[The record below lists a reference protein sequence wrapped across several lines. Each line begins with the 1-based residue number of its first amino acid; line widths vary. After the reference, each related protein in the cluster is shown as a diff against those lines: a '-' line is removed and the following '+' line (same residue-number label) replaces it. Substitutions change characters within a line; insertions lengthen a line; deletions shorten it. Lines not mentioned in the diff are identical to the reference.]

1 MSLGVVK
8 TKKLKKA
15 KNICKQ
21 IILKKRFIFSTK
33 KIKLNL
39 LLPSSNPVLHPN
51 LAFHMFFQHLP
62 DLLQGHWSTQSVS
75 LSVCLSVCPS
85 RFSVIRIATS
95 FFLSVS
101 LFPSLSRSSFFLFKN
116 ETGTFLTV
124 SKIGEKRRMTRT
136 TWTGNLSPQLS
147 NKNNSYLYY
156 FVCLKSRFTARVI

>member
-1 MSLGVVK
+1 M
-8 TKKLKKA
+8 
-15 KNICKQ
+15 
-21 IILKKRFIFSTK
+21 
-33 KIKLNL
+33 
-39 LLPSSNPVLHPN
+39 LLPSSNPALHPN

-62 DLLQGHWSTQSVS
+62 DLWQGQWSTQSVCLS
-75 LSVCLSVCPS
+75 VSFFSHKNSHFFLSVCLS